1 MLEPEPLLK
10 NGVQPGQ
17 PGFEPRERRRRSLAS
32 AADLVREADKPKLH
46 TWGWPQLQVPL
57 FAKLTVRGEPGGGK
71 STLATAV
78 AISIAS
84 TAGVDVLYVSAE
96 EGAEASA
103 VERFARVATAM
114 GIDVPPGLIL
124 SDARDVHEADED
136 IQAYEAGLRGKGG
149 LIVVDS
155 LSQLRPAQ
163 QWWEDLIAS
172 PHGVIFVMHVTTGG
186 HARGGREPEFAVDTN
201 IHVDDQGTAVIVK
214 NRWGPTGQACAFNAR
229 QPPRLVPAAPTA
241 AAPPATAGGE
251 VIPFPKRP

>member
-1 MLEPEPLLK
+1 MK

-32 AADLVREADKPKLH
+32 AADLVREAEKPKLF
-46 TWGWPQLQVPL
+46 TWGWPELQLPL
-57 FAKLTVRGEPGGGK
+57 FCKLTVRGEPGGGK
-71 STLATAV
+71 STLSTAV

-114 GIDVPPGLIL
+114 GVDVPARLIL
-124 SDARDVHEADED
+124 SDARDVHEADQD

-149 LIVVDS
+149 LIVIDS
-155 LSQLRPAQ
+155 LSQLRPSQ
-163 QWWEDLIAS
+163 QWWEDLITS
-172 PHGVIFVMHVTTGG
+172 PHGVIFVMHITTGG

-229 QPPRLVPAAPTA
+229 RPPGICPAVAQAQTTGGAPA
-241 AAPPATAGGE
+241 GAPGGE
-251 VIPFPKRP
+251 VIPFPRRP